1 MLSNNIKIA
10 FVSFF
15 ISFVVLFPT
24 SVFVAINFID
34 LSHDNAKQAEAKPEF
49 IISKEQDMNML
60 LTVCRKNPE
69 PADVY
74 IIIKISAHD
83 KLISIANLPSDTT
96 TMVNTKQGS
105 LKELFDW
112 GGIDYVKLAVEN
124 LMDITIDRTVK
135 ADNYAIE
142 SIVDKLGGIEMTL
155 PECMTYENISLT
167 SGRQLLDG
175 VRFCAVL
182 RNQPINAML
191 AIGDKL
197 TTQTDISSTFLYIA
211 NLCVTDISAY
221 DIELHKNGWKQMI
234 KDKNVELIIP
244 QLEFETL
251 NKHQK
256 LTNNSKDECIKAFSK
271 D

>member
-1 MLSNNIKIA
+1 MSNNIKIA

-142 SIVDKLGGIEMTL
+142 SIVDKLGGIEMT
-155 PECMTYENISLT
+155 
-167 SGRQLLDG
+167 
-175 VRFCAVL
+175 
-182 RNQPINAML
+182 
-191 AIGDKL
+191 
-197 TTQTDISSTFLYIA
+197 
-211 NLCVTDISAY
+211 
-221 DIELHKNGWKQMI
+221 
-234 KDKNVELIIP
+234 
-244 QLEFETL
+244 
-251 NKHQK
+251 
-256 LTNNSKDECIKAFSK
+256 
-271 D
+271 

>member
-1 MLSNNIKIA
+1 
-10 FVSFF
+10 
-15 ISFVVLFPT
+15 
-24 SVFVAINFID
+24 
-34 LSHDNAKQAEAKPEF
+34 
-49 IISKEQDMNML
+49 
-60 LTVCRKNPE
+60 
-69 PADVY
+69 
-74 IIIKISAHD
+74 
-83 KLISIANLPSDTT
+83 
-96 TMVNTKQGS
+96 
-105 LKELFDW
+105 
-112 GGIDYVKLAVEN
+112 
-124 LMDITIDRTVK
+124 
-135 ADNYAIE
+135 
-142 SIVDKLGGIEMTL
+142 MTL